1 MADKAH
7 DTTGDT
13 DPDPFNTPGLEP
25 GGGVAPG
32 DTPPMADSG
41 MQTVERREDTPNM
54 GPISPNRTP
63 MIIGLAFIALIVL
76 AVLGYGVAEI
86 ITYATK

>member
-25 GGGVAPG
+25 GGGVARPA
-32 DTPPMADSG
+32 TPP
-41 MQTVERREDTPNM
+41 R
-54 GPISPNRTP
+54 
-63 MIIGLAFIALIVL
+63 
-76 AVLGYGVAEI
+76 
-86 ITYATK
+86 